1 MASDDE
7 EEEEDDDE
15 EESGDEEEDEE
26 PEDDDEDD
34 LMPAQGGPRGGA
46 HICTLHQHTLTD
58 GKPLLAGGLQT
69 QANLWERSCCAVPT
83 LQPVAQPRQLTS
95 KPRTSLPVLT
105 HELPQHFT
113 VASRGPQSLAQNR
126 DSTWYRGVAVV
137 VVVEVMVW
145 HHVDVSN

>member
-46 HICTLHQHTLTD
+46 HICTLHQQHTLTD

-69 QANLWERSCCAVPT
+69 QANPWERSCCAVPT
-83 LQPVAQPRQLTS
+83 LQPVAQPRQPTS

-113 VASRGPQSLAQNR
+113 VASRGPQPLAQNR
-126 DSTWYRGVAVV
+126 DSTW
-137 VVVEVMVW
+137 
-145 HHVDVSN
+145 